1 MEKEG
6 FVRPITYLKENGLD
20 IGELVTYRHVQLIKY
35 IREEMP
41 DTSHHFDVWH
51 VAKGIKFEKSAP
63 FFISTPLLTHFNI
76 EIAVRIPPLLKALWR
91 PLD

>member
-6 FVRPITYLKENGLD
+6 FVRPITYSKENGLD

-51 VAKGIKFEKSAP
+51 VAKGIKFEKSVP
-63 FFISTPLLTHFNI
+63 FFHFNST
-76 EIAVRIPPLLKALWR
+76 V
-91 PLD
+91 